1 MTDNKPDPM
10 VETLSRHRCRAILRA
25 LHKVPGMGL
34 NHLVLDDYLAL
45 ICLACSRDE
54 LTAALHLLKE
64 KGAVVLSERQGI
76 VLIELT
82 ERGAELATGKVVEDD
97 WLLRPGPGCPY

>member
-10 VETLSRHRCRAILRA
+10 VESMGRHRSLAILRA
-25 LHKVPGMGL
+25 LHKVPGMGV
-34 NHLVLDDYLAL
+34 NHLVLDEYLAL

-54 LTAALHLLKE
+54 LTAARHLLKE
-64 KGAVVLSERQGI
+64 KGAVGLSERQGI

-82 ERGAELATGKVVEDD
+82 ERGVELATGKMVEED
-97 WLLRPGPGCPY
+97 WLLRPGPGCLS

>member
-1 MTDNKPDPM
+1 MTDNKPDPL
-10 VETLSRHRCRAILRA
+10 VETLGRHRSLAILRA
-25 LHKVPGMGL
+25 LHKMPSMGI

-45 ICLACSRDE
+45 ICLACSRE
-54 LTAALHLLKE
+54 GLTAALHLLKE

-82 ERGAELATGKVVEDD
+82 ERGAELATGRVVEED
-97 WLLRPGPGCPY
+97 WLLRPGPGCLY